1 MKKPAQGG
9 RDVYLFGQFYLALV
23 AYRVYIFTP
32 KGGVVELETNS
43 RKLLKLLKAAGFEEV
58 SKKGSHLKLRKGDR
72 TVILPHPKKDLPLG
86 TVRSIY
92 EQAGL

>member
-1 MKKPAQGG
+1 M
-9 RDVYLFGQFYLALV
+9 
-23 AYRVYIFTP
+23 
-32 KGGVVELETNS
+32 ELETNS
-43 RKLLKLLKAAGFEEV
+43 RKLLKVMKAEGFEEV

-92 EQAGL
+92 EQAGLL

>member
-1 MKKPAQGG
+1 M
-9 RDVYLFGQFYLALV
+9 
-23 AYRVYIFTP
+23 
-32 KGGVVELETNS
+32 ELETNS
-43 RKLLKLLKAAGFEEV
+43 QKLLKRLKDEGFEEV

-92 EQAGL
+92 KQAGLL

>member
-1 MKKPAQGG
+1 M
-9 RDVYLFGQFYLALV
+9 
-23 AYRVYIFTP
+23 
-32 KGGVVELETNS
+32 ELETNL
-43 RKLLKLLKAAGFEEV
+43 RKLMKLLKAAGYEEI

>member
-1 MKKPAQGG
+1 M
-9 RDVYLFGQFYLALV
+9 
-23 AYRVYIFTP
+23 
-32 KGGVVELETNS
+32 ELETNS
-43 RKLLKLLKAAGFEEV
+43 RKLLKLLKAAGYEEI